1 MNENQNARNHCKRI
15 GRQTQMSG
23 PAGLDA
29 APGRLIAL
37 DWGTSSLRAWL
48 LDGEGR
54 SLDRRQ
60 SPMGILEVQDGDF
73 RAAFE
78 TMCSDWMAQQPAL
91 PVIASGMIGSRQ
103 GWREAPYLRTPADP
117 ADLARDLLVMDDVA
131 GRLFRIV
138 PGLLTEGGDGLPDVM
153 RGEETQI
160 LGALASGLGSARG
173 RVVVLPGTHSKWVQI
188 GDGAIVAFRTWMTG
202 ELYSVLRQHSILGK
216 LALPPQAWNAAVQS
230 AFDDGVARAAD
241 AAGAFGR
248 LLFSARSRVLVGDL
262 AAEQV
267 SAYLSGLLIGSEI
280 HDAMRLFDAGVAPP
294 LIIAEP
300 ELAARYE
307 SAFRILGHAA
317 HTAPPDAAVRGLLAI
332 ARSAGLVDA
341 APIGELNIRI

>member
-1 MNENQNARNHCKRI
+1 
-15 GRQTQMSG
+15 MSG
-23 PAGLDA
+23 LSGADR

-54 SLDRRQ
+54 PLDKRQ
-60 SPMGILEVQDGDF
+60 SPMGILEVPAGDF
-73 RAAFE
+73 RTAFE
-78 TMCSDWMAQQPAL
+78 TICRDWLAQQPSL

-103 GWREAPYLRTPADP
+103 GWREAPYLRTPANP

-131 GRLFRIV
+131 GRVFRIV
-138 PGLLTEGGDGLPDVM
+138 PGLTTGGDGMPDVM

-160 LGALASGLGSARG
+160 LGTLASGLGSVQG
-173 RVVVLPGTHSKWVQI
+173 QVIVLPGTHSKWVQI
-188 GDGAIVAFRTWMTG
+188 GNGAIVTFRTWMTG
-202 ELYSVLRQHSILGK
+202 ELYAVLRQHSILGK
-216 LALPPQAWNAAVQS
+216 LAVPAQAWSADLQS
-230 AFDDGVARAAD
+230 AFEDGVARAVD

-280 HDAMRLFDAGVAPP
+280 HDAMRLFDAGGAPP

-307 SAFRILGHAA
+307 SAFRILGHATR
-317 HTAPPDAAVRGLLAI
+317 TAPPDAAVRGLFAI
-332 ARSAGLVDA
+332 ARSAALLDA
-341 APIGELNIRI
+341 A

>member
-1 MNENQNARNHCKRI
+1 
-15 GRQTQMSG
+15 MSG
-23 PAGLDA
+23 LAGLDA
-29 APGRLIAL
+29 ASGRLIAL

-60 SPMGILEVQDGDF
+60 SPMGILEVQNGDF

-78 TMCSDWMAQQPAL
+78 TMCRDWLTQQSSL

-103 GWREAPYLRTPADP
+103 GWREAPYLRTPANP
-117 ADLARDLLVMDDVA
+117 ADLARDLLVMDNLA
-131 GRLFRIV
+131 GRVFRIV
-138 PGLLTEGGDGLPDVM
+138 PGLLTTGIEGMPDVM

-160 LGALASGLGSARG
+160 LGALASGLGSAQG
-173 RVVVLPGTHSKWVQI
+173 QVVVLPGTHCKWVQI

-216 LALPPQAWNAAVQS
+216 LAVSAQAWNAAMQS
-230 AFDDGVARAAD
+230 AFEDGVARAAD

-262 AAEQV
+262 DAEQV
-267 SAYLSGLLIGSEI
+267 PAYLSGLLIGSEI
-280 HDAMRLFDAGVAPP
+280 HDAMRLFDAGGAPP

-307 SAFRILGHAA
+307 SAFRLLGHAA
-317 HTAPPDAAVRGLLAI
+317 HTAPPDAAVRGLFAI
-332 ARSAGLVDA
+332 ARSAALVDA
-341 APIGELNIRI
+341 ARTGELKIPE